1 MKLEEFRRRHRSR
14 SVRAGGQSWGV
25 IETKG
30 ARNASVLVML
40 PGTLGTAE
48 IFWNQIAAL
57 KGRVRTVSVT
67 YPAVADIFALADGL
81 AALFD
86 KLGIAKASIIGSSL
100 GGYLGQWFSAR
111 HPERVETLYIGNSL
125 TDPDKVNPAKV
136 PAAVLKRAPA
146 AMHQA
151 IVIGSIDAWPE
162 PEPVFRRLKDIL
174 RHSGRKL
181 MSGATLKARVLATA
195 TGKKVPQLAL
205 PQARTVIIECADDP
219 LIPRAAQ
226 KAMRRKYPRAT
237 LYRLPRGGHYPYIT
251 RPADYTK
258 ILARHL
264 PRV

>member
-1 MKLEEFRRRHRSR
+1 MTLEEFRRRYRPR
-14 SVRAGGQSWGV
+14 TVRAGGQSWRV
-25 IETKG
+25 IETK
-30 ARNASVLVML
+30 ARRNAPVLVML

-57 KGRVRTVSVT
+57 KGRVRIVSVT
-67 YPAVADIFALADGL
+67 YPAVSDIFKLADGL

-86 KLGIAKASIIGSSL
+86 TLGIAKASIIGSSL
-100 GGYLGQWFSAR
+100 GGFLGQWFSAR

-125 TDPDKVNPAKV
+125 TDPDKVNPAKM
-136 PAAVLKRAPA
+136 PAAALRRAPA

-151 IVIGSIDAWPE
+151 IVLGSIEAWPE
-162 PEPVFRRLKDIL
+162 PEPVFRRLKEIL

-181 MSGATLKARVLATA
+181 IAGETLKARVLATV
-195 TGKKVPQLAL
+195 TGRKVPPLAL

-251 RPADYTK
+251 RPADYTR

-264 PRV
+264 PRA